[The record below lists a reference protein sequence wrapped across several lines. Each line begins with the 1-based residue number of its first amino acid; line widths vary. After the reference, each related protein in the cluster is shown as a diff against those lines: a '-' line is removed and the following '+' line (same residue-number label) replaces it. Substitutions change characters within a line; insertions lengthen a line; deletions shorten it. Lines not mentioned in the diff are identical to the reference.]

1 MTARDKSRQGKSPG
15 EGPKDTLEFIQAGM
29 KAMCNALMW
38 ILSPTGPKTKAEPKQ
53 GTCNMKSC
61 LERGSHAELEED
73 GTQVLSHPKV
83 FLPGFAP

>member
-1 MTARDKSRQGKSPG
+1 
-15 EGPKDTLEFIQAGM
+15 
-29 KAMCNALMW
+29 
-38 ILSPTGPKTKAEPKQ
+38 
-53 GTCNMKSC
+53 MKSC